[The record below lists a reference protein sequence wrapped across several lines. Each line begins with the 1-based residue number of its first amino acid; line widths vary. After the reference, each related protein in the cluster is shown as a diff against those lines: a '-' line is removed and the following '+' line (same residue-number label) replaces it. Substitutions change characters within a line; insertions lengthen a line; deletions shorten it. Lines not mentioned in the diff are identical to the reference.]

1 MQSFVANFQRFIFLL
16 FVFAAREN
24 VQRKTMWRPG
34 KRGEMPFFI
43 LNVINTV
50 VIDAVFILYLTVI
63 GFSILGGLFLD
74 DDNNNNNNNNYKII
88 IAALTKWIISKKA
101 IQTVGW
107 LAKFSKITSTLKNQS
122 FLSKKPA
129 SRYLDTPDYG
139 IKLDVQ
145 GSNYIIY
152 KLTVQT
158 TGQTKRNNNNNISND
173 DNNNFNQ
180 GQPLLLWTPGG
191 HRAAFT

>member
-24 VQRKTMWRPG
+24 IQRKNMWRPG

-74 DDNNNNNNNNYKII
+74 DDNNNNNNDNNNNNNNYKII
-88 IAALTKWIISKKA
+88 IAALTK
-101 IQTVGW
+101 
-107 LAKFSKITSTLKNQS
+107 
-122 FLSKKPA
+122 
-129 SRYLDTPDYG
+129 
-139 IKLDVQ
+139 
-145 GSNYIIY
+145 
-152 KLTVQT
+152 
-158 TGQTKRNNNNNISND
+158 
-173 DNNNFNQ
+173 
-180 GQPLLLWTPGG
+180 
-191 HRAAFT
+191 

>member
-1 MQSFVANFQRFIFLL
+1 MF
-16 FVFAAREN
+16 FAAREN
-24 VQRKTMWRPG
+24 VQSKNMWRPG

-74 DDNNNNNNNNYKII
+74 DDNNNNNNNNNNNSNNNNNNNYKII
-88 IAALTKWIISKKA
+88 IAALTKSIISKKS

-129 SRYLDTPDYG
+129 SRYLDTPGYG

-158 TGQTKRNNNNNISND
+158 TGQTKKK
-173 DNNNFNQ
+173 
-180 GQPLLLWTPGG
+180 
-191 HRAAFT
+191 

>member
-1 MQSFVANFQRFIFLL
+1 MRSFVANFQRYFPPFCFLQL
-16 FVFAAREN
+16 VRTYNVKICGDLERE
-24 VQRKTMWRPG
+24 VSCF
-34 KRGEMPFFI
+34 FFI

-50 VIDAVFILYLTVI
+50 VIDAVFILCLTVV

-74 DDNNNNNNNNYKII
+74 DDNNNNNNNNNYNYKII
-88 IAALTKWIISKKA
+88 IAALTKSIISKKA

-129 SRYLDTPDYG
+129 SRYLDTPGYG

-158 TGQTKRNNNNNISND
+158 TGQTKKK
-173 DNNNFNQ
+173 
-180 GQPLLLWTPGG
+180 
-191 HRAAFT
+191 

>member
-1 MQSFVANFQRFIFLL
+1 MATWKERWD
-16 FVFAAREN
+16 
-24 VQRKTMWRPG
+24 T
-34 KRGEMPFFI
+34 FFI

-50 VIDAVFILYLTVI
+50 VIDTVFILYLTVI
-63 GFSILGGLFLD
+63 GFSILCGLFLD
-74 DDNNNNNNNNYKII
+74 DDNNNNNNNNNNKNNYKII
-88 IAALTKWIISKKA
+88 IAALTKWLKSKKA

-129 SRYLDTPDYG
+129 SRYLNTPGYG

-145 GSNYIIY
+145 GSNYIIC

-158 TGQTKRNNNNNISND
+158 TGQTKKK
-173 DNNNFNQ
+173 
-180 GQPLLLWTPGG
+180 
-191 HRAAFT
+191 

>member
-1 MQSFVANFQRFIFLL
+1 M
-16 FVFAAREN
+16 
-24 VQRKTMWRPG
+24 
-34 KRGEMPFFI
+34 
-43 LNVINTV
+43 
-50 VIDAVFILYLTVI
+50 
-63 GFSILGGLFLD
+63 
-74 DDNNNNNNNNYKII
+74 
-88 IAALTKWIISKKA
+88 
-101 IQTVGW
+101 GW

>member
-24 VQRKTMWRPG
+24 VQRKNMWRPG

-74 DDNNNNNNNNYKII
+74 DDNNNNNNNNNYKII
-88 IAALTKWIISKKA
+88 IAALTK
-101 IQTVGW
+101 
-107 LAKFSKITSTLKNQS
+107 
-122 FLSKKPA
+122 
-129 SRYLDTPDYG
+129 
-139 IKLDVQ
+139 
-145 GSNYIIY
+145 
-152 KLTVQT
+152 
-158 TGQTKRNNNNNISND
+158 
-173 DNNNFNQ
+173 
-180 GQPLLLWTPGG
+180 
-191 HRAAFT
+191 

>member
-24 VQRKTMWRPG
+24 VQRKNMWRPG

-74 DDNNNNNNNNYKII
+74 DDNNNNNNNNNNNYKII

-158 TGQTKRNNNNNISND
+158 TGQTKKK
-173 DNNNFNQ
+173 
-180 GQPLLLWTPGG
+180 
-191 HRAAFT
+191 

>member
-24 VQRKTMWRPG
+24 VQRKNMWRPG

-88 IAALTKWIISKKA
+88 IAALTKKIISKKA
-101 IQTVGW
+101 IQTVGQ

-158 TGQTKRNNNNNISND
+158 TGQTKKK
-173 DNNNFNQ
+173 
-180 GQPLLLWTPGG
+180 
-191 HRAAFT
+191 